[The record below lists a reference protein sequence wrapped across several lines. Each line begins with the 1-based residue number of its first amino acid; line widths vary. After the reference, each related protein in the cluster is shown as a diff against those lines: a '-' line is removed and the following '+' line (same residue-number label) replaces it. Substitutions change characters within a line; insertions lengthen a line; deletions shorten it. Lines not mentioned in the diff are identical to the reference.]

1 MFLRDGGS
9 EDLGQPFRAIFTT
22 NSSSIAKPRMDLVLF
37 ARQGKDD
44 DEINENQD
52 EENEDAPFWTDRT
65 NRS

>member
-1 MFLRDGGS
+1 
-9 EDLGQPFRAIFTT
+9 
-22 NSSSIAKPRMDLVLF
+22 MDLVLF